1 MQTRKTMAQCVTC
14 GSELHPE
21 RAEKYDYCTRRECR
35 EQNARPLTIA
45 AVAVNKSADQYLVLN
60 EQTRED
66 LAAGRYQDQRKS
78 ASVTGVPPRQRP
90 RTAPAATKP
99 GPRPGVKPAPRPT
112 RRTPAPPQPRRSWTK
127 AQEDLALIYSGRGMR
142 PDEIAERL
150 GVSRYTATQMILA
163 GKSRDRR

>member
-1 MQTRKTMAQCVTC
+1 MAHCVTC

-45 AVAVNKSADQYLVLN
+45 AVAVNKAADQYLVVN
-60 EQTRED
+60 DRTKAD

-78 ASVTGVPPRQRP
+78 SSVTDGRP
-90 RTAPAATKP
+90 LE
-99 GPRPGVKPAPRPT
+99 
-112 RRTPAPPQPRRSWTK
+112 RTPAPRARTARRRPAARTPPAPGRPAWTRS
-127 AQEDLALIYSGRGMR
+127 QEDLAGIYNAQGMR

-150 GVSRYTATQMILA
+150 GVSRSTATQMVLA
-163 GKSRDRR
+163 AKRRLPR